1 MNRVTRRTLFALENA
16 REHRVAGSFNFGGSR
31 VSRRNKIGGGAA
43 PAAAGTQ
50 MTPQQANL
58 LARQACIRMGIDM
71 WQQIFTQTYAT
82 GAGTVINIPLRQVG
96 LVKRLLVRVSA
107 QVQANGQTL
116 SLGPLGPT
124 QIFSNVVL
132 TDLSNQTR
140 INTAG
145 WHLFGVA
152 SAKRRQPYG
161 AAFTTDTPSGYGNN
175 FGSVFAA
182 PASIT
187 TNPAVNNVFAEF
199 EIPCSYTDQDLRG
212 AIYMNVTNA
221 TAYLQ
226 LTVNPNFFV
235 ATGAD
240 ATFGVYQSSSATLGL
255 LPSFTV
261 QVYQNYLDQLPQ
273 AQNGGPVLPLLDLST
288 AYLLNTTPISGLVA
302 NQDVPIPYAN
312 FRDFMSTFVIFDQG
326 GTLNVGSDVNA
337 WKIQS
342 ANYTNIIN
350 VDPFTADFMSRLIF
364 KCDPPKGTYYFDHRG
379 KPISTIQYGNMQL
392 VLNASSIAGSTS
404 ALTMAYESLALI
416 NMITQAGSLYG
427 T

>member
-16 REHRVAGSFNFGGSR
+16 REHRVAGSFSMNGTR
-31 VSRRNKIGGGAA
+31 VSRRHKVAA
-43 PAAAGTQ
+43 PAASTSGQ

-58 LARQACIRMGIDM
+58 LARQACVKMGVDM
-71 WQQIFTQTYAT
+71 WQQIFATTINT
-82 GAGTVINIPLRQVG
+82 GAGTVLNVPIRQVG
-96 LVKRLLVRVSA
+96 LVKRLLVRATA

-116 SLGPLGPT
+116 TLAPFGPSQL
-124 QIFSNVVL
+124 FSNITL

-161 AAFTTDTPSGYGNN
+161 AAFTTDSPCGYGNN
-175 FGSVFAA
+175 FGSVMAA
-182 PASIT
+182 PAQIT
-187 TNPAVNNVFAEF
+187 TNPGAVNLFVET
-199 EIPCSYTDQDLRG
+199 EVPCSYTDMDLRG

-235 ATGAD
+235 SNTAD
-240 ATFGVYQSSSATLGL
+240 PTFAVYQSSSATLGL
-255 LPSFTV
+255 LPSINV
-261 QVYQNYLDQLPQ
+261 IVYQNYLDQLPQ

-288 AYLLNTTPISGLVA
+288 AYLLNTTPVGALVQ

-312 FRDFMSTFVIFDQG
+312 FRDFMSTFVIFDNNG
-326 GTLNVGSDVNA
+326 VLNVGSDVNN
-337 WKIQS
+337 WSIQS
-342 ANYTNIIN
+342 ANFTNILK
-350 VDPFTADFMSRLIF
+350 VDPFTLDFMARLLF
-364 KCDPPKGTYYFDHRG
+364 KTDPPKGTYYLDHRN
-379 KPISTIQYGNMQL
+379 KPISTVQYGNMQL
-392 VLNASSIAGSTS
+392 VLNASAVTAGA
-404 ALTMAYESLALI
+404 ALTMGYESLALI